1 MMGGFSMSPTTRLTF
16 LNLGNPTG
24 LKFTVEHGDHRVLFD
39 FGLEHAPGRAP
50 FSLGLEPRV
59 GRELADLLAVGSASR
74 MEGLYDRWDG
84 RTAVFISHLHLDHT
98 ALVRFLHPDVPLHY
112 PEAMEELRAAVAA
125 AGYLP
130 WRRPEG
136 TPLADRRPVAWGD
149 IEVTPVAVDHD
160 LPGATGYL
168 VRTPDLYLAYTG
180 DHRWHGLHPE
190 LTAAFTEAARGA
202 DVLVQEGV
210 LLEPAPA
217 AADGAAPRLPRLSEQ
232 DVIAGFGSL
241 LESSPGLVVANLYP
255 MNRERVAQLAAT
267 AAAHGR
273 RLVLEP
279 QAAIM
284 AGHGDLL
291 QVDEVREAPSRFVVQ
306 LSYEGLPTLLDLSP
320 PAGSVYAHSNG
331 PPLGQYDPTY
341 EVMSSWV
348 RQLDLGFVHLGSSG
362 HSWPADIVRTVEGV
376 APGLVIPVHSR
387 APQALRVPGVPTLI
401 PAAMR
406 PYSAEELKGPHPL
419 PAEP

>member
-1 MMGGFSMSPTTRLTF
+1 MMGGFSMPATTRLTF

-59 GRELADLLAVGSASR
+59 GRELADLVGVGSAPR
-74 MEGLYDRWDG
+74 LEGVYDRWDG
-84 RTAVFISHLHLDHT
+84 QTAVFISHLHLDHT

-112 PEAMEELRAAVAA
+112 PEGMEELRAAVAA

-136 TPLADRRPVAWGD
+136 TALGDRRPVAGGD
-149 IEVTPVAVDHD
+149 IEVPPVAVDHD

-168 VRTPDLYLAYTG
+168 VRTPDLFLAYSG
-180 DHRWHGLHPE
+180 DQRWHGLHPE
-190 LTAAFTEAARGA
+190 LTAGFAEAAHGA

-210 LLEPAPA
+210 LLEPEAPA
-217 AADGAAPRLPRLSEQ
+217 VEGGPPRLPRLSED
-232 DVIAGFGSL
+232 DVVLGFGAL
-241 LESSPGLVVANLYP
+241 LAASPGLVIANLYP
-255 MNRERVAQLAAT
+255 MNRERVANLAAT

-279 QAAIM
+279 QAATI
-284 AGHGDLL
+284 AGHADLL
-291 QVDEVREAPSRFVVQ
+291 LVEEVRAAPERFLVQ
-306 LSYEGLPTLLDLSP
+306 LSYEGLPTLLDLAP

-331 PPLGQYDPTY
+331 PPLGPYDPAY
-341 EVMSSWV
+341 EVMKAWV

-362 HSWPADIVRTVEGV
+362 HSWPADVARTVAAV
-376 APGLVIPVHSR
+376 APGLAIPVHSR
-387 APQALRVPGVPTLI
+387 APEALRVPGVPSLVPTVL
-401 PAAMR
+401 R
-406 PYSAEELKGPHPL
+406 PYSAEELKTPP
-419 PAEP
+419 PV

>member
-1 MMGGFSMSPTTRLTF
+1 MGGFSMPATTILTF

-24 LKFTVEHGDHRVLFD
+24 LKFTVEHGGRRVLFD

-59 GRELADLLAVGSASR
+59 GRELADLVGVGSAPR
-74 MEGLYDRWDG
+74 LEGLYDHWDG
-84 RTAVFISHLHLDHT
+84 RTAVFISHMHLDHT

-112 PEAMEELRAAVAA
+112 PAAMEDLRAAVAA

-136 TPLADRRPVAWGD
+136 TQLEDRGAVAWGD

-168 VRTPDLYLAYTG
+168 VRTPDLFLAYSG
-180 DHRWHGLHPE
+180 DQRWHGLHPE

-202 DVLVQEGV
+202 DVLIQEGV
-210 LLEPAPA
+210 LLEPESPAPA
-217 AADGAAPRLPRLSEQ
+217 GEPGRLPRLSEPE
-232 DVIAGFGSL
+232 VGRGFDAL
-241 LESSPGLVVANLYP
+241 LESTPGLVIANLYP
-255 MNRERVAQLAAT
+255 MNRERVSSLAAT

-279 QAAIM
+279 QAALM
-284 AGHGDLL
+284 AGHADLL
-291 QVDEVREAPSRFVVQ
+291 RVDEVRAAPSRFVVQ
-306 LSYEGLPTLLDLSP
+306 LSYEGLPTLLDLEP

-331 PPLGQYDPTY
+331 PPLGPYDPAY
-341 EVMSSWV
+341 EVMKAWV

-362 HSWPADIVRTVEGV
+362 HSWPADVGRTVAAV
-376 APGLVIPVHSR
+376 APRLAIPVHSR
-387 APQALRVPGVPTLI
+387 APEALRVPGVPTLV
-401 PAAMR
+401 PTRMR
-406 PYSAEELKGPHPL
+406 PYSAEELKTSG
-419 PAEP
+419 A